1 LLSKNVTFCTFDNR
15 HFRIKLVKNTAFSA
29 DSIGGTMKKISIVGA
44 GNTGSTAAHWIAER
58 ELADVV
64 LLDVVEGMPQ
74 GKSLDLLEA
83 MPIIGKDAHV
93 VGTNNYEDTKG
104 SDIIIITAGL
114 ARKPGM
120 SRDDLL
126 KTNAEIVGKAATE
139 TLKYSPDAFYIVLTN
154 PLDTMAYL
162 TMKKTGLPR
171 ERVIGQA
178 GILDSARMRAFVAME
193 TGVSVENINCYVLG
207 GHGDE
212 MVPLTRHS
220 NVAGIPLK
228 EYLPADK
235 LEAIVNRTRKGGGE
249 IVNLLKT
256 GSAYYA
262 PSMACVQMADA
273 ILKDKKLIVPC
284 AAYMNGE
291 YGLND
296 MYFGVP
302 VVLGAGGMERIVEYK
317 FDAEEKAMFEK
328 SAASVKE
335 THEALKSLVT
345 L

>member
-1 LLSKNVTFCTFDNR
+1 MN
-15 HFRIKLVKNTAFSA
+15 
-29 DSIGGTMKKISIVGA
+29 KISIIGA
-44 GNTGSTAAHWIAER
+44 GMTGATAAHWLAER
-58 ELADVV
+58 ELADIV
-64 LLDVVEGMPQ
+64 LVDVVEGMPQ
-74 GKSLDLLEA
+74 GKSLDILQA
-83 MPIIGKDAHV
+83 MPIIGKDV
-93 VGTNNYEDTKG
+93 EIVGANDYSATEG

-126 KTNAEIVGKAATE
+126 TKNAEIVGTAAE
-139 TLKYSPDAFYIVLTN
+139 QTLKYSPDAIFVVLTN

-162 TMKKTGLPR
+162 TLKKTGLPR
-171 ERVIGQA
+171 ERVVGQA

-220 NVAGIPLK
+220 NIAGIPLR

-235 LEAIVNRTRKGGGE
+235 LEAIVARTRKGGGE

-262 PSMACVQMADA
+262 PSVACAQMAEA
-273 ILKDKKLIVPC
+273 ILKNKHLIVPC

-296 MYFGVP
+296 MFFGVP
-302 VVLGAGGMERIVEYK
+302 VMLGRTGIEQIIEYK
-317 FDAEEKAMFEK
+317 FDDDERAMFEK
-328 SAASVKE
+328 SAASVRE
-335 THEALKSLVT
+335 THEALKKLVT

>member
-1 LLSKNVTFCTFDNR
+1 MN
-15 HFRIKLVKNTAFSA
+15 
-29 DSIGGTMKKISIVGA
+29 KISIIGA
-44 GNTGSTAAHWIAER
+44 GMTGATAAHWLAER
-58 ELADVV
+58 EIANLV
-64 LLDVVEGMPQ
+64 LVDVVEGMPQ
-74 GKSLDLLEA
+74 GKSLDMLEA
-83 MPIIGKDAHV
+83 MPVIGRDV
-93 VGTNNYEDTKG
+93 SIVGANDYAATDG

-126 KTNAEIVGKAATE
+126 TKNADIVGAAATE
-139 TLKYSPDAFYIVLTN
+139 TLKYSPDAIYIVLTN

-162 TMKKTGLPR
+162 TLKKTGLPR

-193 TGVSVENINCYVLG
+193 TGVSVENIQCYVLG

-220 NVAGIPLK
+220 NVAGIPLR
-228 EYLPADK
+228 EYIPADK
-235 LEAIVNRTRKGGGE
+235 LEAIVARTRKGGGE

-262 PSMACVQMADA
+262 PAAACAQMAEA
-273 ILKDKKLIVPC
+273 ILKDKHLIVPC
-284 AAYMNGE
+284 AAYMDGE

-302 VVLGAGGMERIVEYK
+302 VMLGAGGLEKIIEYK

-328 SAASVKE
+328 SAAAVKE
-335 THEALKSLVT
+335 THEALKKLVT
-345 L
+345 F

>member
-1 LLSKNVTFCTFDNR
+1 
-15 HFRIKLVKNTAFSA
+15 
-29 DSIGGTMKKISIVGA
+29 MKKISIIGA
-44 GNTGSTAAHWIAER
+44 GMTGSTAAHWIAER

-74 GKSLDLLEA
+74 GKSLDLAQA
-83 MPIIGKDAHV
+83 MPIIGKDSEI
-93 VGTNNYEDTKG
+93 VGTNDYSATKG

-291 YGLND
+291 YGLKD

-302 VVLGAGGMERIVEYK
+302 VMLGAGGMEKIIEYN

-345 L
+345 F